1 MKKIVETLLEVAESH
16 LLWRNALLLLNT
28 LLDSIDLVCRLDVD
42 LDLLAG
48 EGLRLKSA
56 SFQPKLV
63 LLTEQKWNKKK
74 FNTIS
79 CNLP

>member
-1 MKKIVETLLEVAESH
+1 MKKIVETFLEVAESH

-48 EGLRLKSA
+48 EGLRLECKFSA
-56 SFQPKLV
+56 KVSVVDRTKM
-63 LLTEQKWNKKK
+63 E
-74 FNTIS
+74 
-79 CNLP
+79 